1 MKTKPYFIFLLG
13 ILLITSQTSKA
24 QKFGLDYTSEFQTD
38 FKNNYN
44 FLNLLKLEAEINIT
58 NHLSFQASTISTAKT
73 NEEKLVDD
81 FQGFSN
87 IEIENIPL
95 ALAVA
100 NFQWKINE
108 NNSIYLGV
116 RNMNEDYF
124 VSDVTSFFTNSSGG
138 IFPTI
143 GANYPIANYPVA
155 SMGVHYSYESEN
167 LGIQASVYNGTA
179 YRDFFGKESVFRFSP
194 KNDGIF
200 AASQVE
206 YKHKGSNYFLGA
218 CLHYGELDEIE
229 EPEARAS
236 VWAYAEQKIIE
247 DFYLIGAYSLALHSS
262 SPCNNFAGVG
272 GKLNVN
278 KWEAGVLATYCKFQ
292 DIKEWCTE
300 ISIKY
305 NILENCYIQ
314 PTIHFINPPNHCHTI
329 GLLRI
334 GVNI

>member
-1 MKTKPYFIFLLG
+1 MKTKTNFIFLLG

-44 FLNLLKLEAEINIT
+44 FLNLLKLQAEVNISK
-58 NHLSFQASTISTAKT
+58 HLSFQASTISTAKT
-73 NEEKLVDD
+73 NENKLIDD

-124 VSDVTSFFTNSSGG
+124 VSDVTSFYTNSSGG
-138 IFPTI
+138 VFPTI

-155 SMGVHYSYESEN
+155 SLGLHYSYNSEN
-167 LGIQASVYNGTA
+167 IALQASIYNGTA
-179 YRDFFGKESVFRFSP
+179 YSDFYGKESVFSFNP

-200 AASQVE
+200 AISQVE
-206 YKHKGSNYFLGA
+206 YKYNGSNYFLGA
-218 CLHYGELDEIE
+218 CLHYGELDKIE
-229 EPEARAS
+229 DKETRAS
-236 VWAYAEQKIIE
+236 IWAYAEQKIME
-247 DFYLIGAYSLALHSS
+247 DFYLIGAYSYAFHSS
-262 SPCNNFAGVG
+262 SPCKDFAGVG
-272 GKLNVN
+272 GKFNL
-278 KWEAGVLATYCKFQ
+278 KDWEFGVLSTYCKFQ
-292 DIKEWCTE
+292 DIREWANE
-300 ISIKY
+300 ISIRY
-305 NILENCYIQ
+305 NIQDNLYIQ
-314 PTIHFINPPNHCHTI
+314 PTFHFINQPNHSHAI